1 MTIATSTR
9 PISTFVPIT
18 KFGAVSSTVSTYGR
32 RACDLLE
39 SHAQDYSA
47 TVEGNAIVVHEDV
60 ELGANALATMTFLAF
75 LRAALT
81 ENVEVRWNARISDN
95 NGSSTL
101 DTTPLHHLW
110 PPTTIAVGGL
120 PPEPAREWRAAF
132 KYGLCYY
139 RRGPGFVLIK
149 DNRVADCHAHLTID
163 HPDLMAT
170 FLAGCTL
177 LRDSALTPTQRE
189 AVDVLAGENLVY
201 RVDDL
206 LLTLPIRMRRW
217 PVPFSA
223 V

>member
-9 PISTFVPIT
+9 PISAFVPIT
-18 KFGAVSSTVSTYGR
+18 KFGAVSSTVGTFGS
-32 RACDLLE
+32 RACDLLD

-60 ELGANALATMTFLAF
+60 ELGADALATMTFLAF

-81 ENVEVRWNARISDN
+81 ENVEVRWNARISG
-95 NGSSTL
+95 NGSGML

-120 PPEPAREWRAAF
+120 PPEPAGAWRAAF

-139 RRGPGFVLIK
+139 RRGPGFILIK
-149 DNRVADCHAHLTID
+149 DTRIADCRVHLTVD

-177 LRDSALTPTQRE
+177 LRDSALTSTQRE

-201 RVDDL
+201 RVADL